1 MTEPQSFHALE
12 TLETLEV
19 RPMDLEVKAS
29 YTDDLLEQLN
39 MTIYRQQQQIDALIN
54 EVRQLRQQ
62 TPDGGHGGHGG
73 AGNLRD
79 ELPPH
84 Y

>member
-1 MTEPQSFHALE
+1 MSDAWNAEQLE
-12 TLETLEV
+12 ARIME
-19 RPMDLEVKAS
+19 LEVKAS
-29 YTDDLLEQLN
+29 YTDDLLEELN
-39 MTIYRQQQQIDALIN
+39 MTIYRQQQQIDALLN

-62 TPDGGHGGHGG
+62 VPEGGQ
-73 AGNLRD
+73 AAPRNLRD

>member
-1 MTEPQSFHALE
+1 MTDSQSFAALE
-12 TLETLEV
+12 TLEART
-19 RPMDLEVKAS
+19 MDLEVKAS

-39 MTIYRQQQQIDALIN
+39 MTIYRQQQQIDALLN

-62 TPDGGHGGHGG
+62 APDGGHGGHGG
-73 AGNLRD
+73 TGNLRD

>member
-1 MTEPQSFHALE
+1 MSDAWNAEQLE
-12 TLETLEV
+12 ARIME
-19 RPMDLEVKAS
+19 LEVKAS
-29 YTDDLLEQLN
+29 YTDDLLEELN

-62 TPDGGHGGHGG
+62 VPEGGQG
-73 AGNLRD
+73 APRNLRD

>member
-1 MTEPQSFHALE
+1 MSEPEMLE
-12 TLETLEV
+12 QLESRVME
-19 RPMDLEVKAS
+19 LEVKAS
-29 YTDDLLEQLN
+29 YTDDLVEQLN

-54 EVRQLRQQ
+54 EVRQLRSQV
-62 TPDGGHGGHGG
+62 PEGGQG
-73 AGNLRD
+73 APRNLRD